1 MRDFIKAI
9 KDQLS
14 KTKNKVK
21 AFIRKDGP
29 KSKPW
34 CVYSKSGRNMG
45 CFPSKKKAQE
55 RLRQIEFFKHK
66 GENHA

>member
-1 MRDFIKAI
+1 MRNFLKAI
-9 KDQLS
+9 KDQFL
-14 KTKNKVK
+14 KIKDRTR

-34 CVYSKSGRNMG
+34 CVYSKSGRNLG
-45 CFPSKKKAQE
+45 CFNSKKKAQE

-66 GENHA
+66 GDKK